1 MHRIA
6 HRTSSP
12 PAMNDQDPGYSVRDR
27 VTYEP
32 IHRRAPLQLPGN
44 ARVAVWTIVNVENWS
59 PRSPMPRAV
68 LSPPM
73 GQPMLPDVPNW
84 SWHEYGMRV
93 GFWRFLE
100 TLQSRSLKAT
110 FAVNGSA
117 CSIYKEACA
126 AARDA
131 GWEFM
136 GHGFVQRPMHKVE
149 DQALAIRQTMDAI
162 ADFTGKPPRGWES
175 PGLTETD
182 DTIDLLAEAGIE
194 YVADWVLDDLP
205 VPIRTR
211 TGSMHSVPY
220 TVELNDVVM
229 SAVQQQPSD
238 EILRRG
244 RDQFDR
250 LYLEGA
256 TSPRVM
262 AISIHPYLT
271 GVPHRIKYLEA
282 LYDYILGHEGV
293 VMWTGEQILDWYRGQ
308 AR

>member
-1 MHRIA
+1 MSEPG
-6 HRTSSP
+6 SSIR
-12 PAMNDQDPGYSVRDR
+12 GR
-27 VTYEP
+27 VSYEP
-32 IHRRAPLQLPGN
+32 IHRRPRLQLPGG
-44 ARVAVWTIVNVENWS
+44 ARVAVWTIVNVEHWS
-59 PRSPMPRAV
+59 SDSAMPRAV
-68 LSPPM
+68 LPPPM
-73 GQPMLPDVPNW
+73 GQPLLPDLPNW
-84 SWHEYGMRV
+84 AWHEYGMRI
-93 GFWRFLE
+93 GFWRFLDA
-100 TLQSRSLKAT
+100 LQARSLKAT

-117 CSIYKEACA
+117 CSVYREACE

-136 GHGFVQRPMHKVE
+136 GHGFVQRPMHKVQ
-149 DQALAIRQTMDAI
+149 DQASAIRDTI
-162 ADFTGKPPRGWES
+162 AVIREFTGKAPRGWES

-182 DTIDLLAEAGIE
+182 ETIDLLAEAGIE
-194 YVADWVLDDLP
+194 YVADWVMDEQP

-211 TGSMHSVPY
+211 AGPMVSVPY
-220 TVELNDVVM
+220 TVEINDVVM

-250 LYLEGA
+250 LYFDGA
-256 TSPRVM
+256 KAPRVM

-282 LYDYILGHEGV
+282 LYDYILEHEGV

-308 AR
+308 IKEVERA